1 MDRRSTYRAYSIGA
15 LVVWTVVLSMVVLQA
30 PDHLQNVVLVALG
43 WAIAWV
49 TSSIA
54 RYRDWVDRGT
64 GRPFTYR
71 AYSIGA
77 FIIWVVILL
86 VAVLLL
92 SPAQDRQLL
101 IVFLGWVI
109 GWISTTI
116 ARAFYPPPA
125 DTGRTNQPPDK
136 R

>member
-1 MDRRSTYRAYSIGA
+1 MTRRSTYRTYSIGA
-15 LVVWTVVLSMVVLQA
+15 LVVWAVALHAVALLA
-30 PDHLQNVVLVALG
+30 PDHVQNLVLVALG

-54 RYRDWVDRGT
+54 RYRDWVDR
-64 GRPFTYR
+64 RADRSFTYR

-86 VAVLLL
+86 VARLLF
-92 SPAQDRQLL
+92 SPAHDQHLL
-101 IVFLGWVI
+101 IIFLGWVI

-116 ARAFYPPPA
+116 ARSVYPPPRDMRA
-125 DTGRTNQPPDK
+125 TPQPPDA